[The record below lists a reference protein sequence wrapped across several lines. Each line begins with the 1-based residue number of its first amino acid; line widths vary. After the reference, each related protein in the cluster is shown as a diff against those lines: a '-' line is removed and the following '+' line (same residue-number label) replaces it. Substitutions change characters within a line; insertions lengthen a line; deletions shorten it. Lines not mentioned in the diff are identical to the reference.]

1 MQFRIPRL
9 TAKLS
14 GLDFDQQQNIFK
26 TTEKFKK
33 SKRFKNDCENNQATK
48 MGSSMVIGSACKK
61 STIFGVNSGGEFA
74 LKISKC
80 KVGTWKI
87 DVTNFDM

>member
-14 GLDFDQQQNIFK
+14 RLDFDQQQNIFK

-33 SKRFKNDCENNQATK
+33 SKRSKNDCENNQVTK
-48 MGSSMVIGSACKK
+48 MGS
-61 STIFGVNSGGEFA
+61 IFGVNSGGEFA
-74 LKISKC
+74 LKISNC
-80 KVGTWKI
+80 KVGKLTLQTLICEFAVLKLE
-87 DVTNFDM
+87 